1 MIITQLEEYYKCDL
15 KDRKTMLR
23 DALNAYIQEKLENDN
38 IFDDNDDDNDDEG
51 DNINASDYD
60 NDDDDDDDIVESKV
74 EINNEDEE
82 PKGKKRGGT
91 GGGFQKPVQLST
103 GKIIIHYS

>member
-1 MIITQLEEYYKCDL
+1 MIIAQLEEYYKCDL

-23 DALNAYIQEKLENDN
+23 DALNAYIQEKIENDN
-38 IFDDNDDDNDDEG
+38 IFDDNDDDNDGG

-60 NDDDDDDDIVESKV
+60 NDDDDDDIVESKL

-82 PKGKKRGGT
+82 PKGKKRGGS

-103 GKIIIHYS
+103 GI